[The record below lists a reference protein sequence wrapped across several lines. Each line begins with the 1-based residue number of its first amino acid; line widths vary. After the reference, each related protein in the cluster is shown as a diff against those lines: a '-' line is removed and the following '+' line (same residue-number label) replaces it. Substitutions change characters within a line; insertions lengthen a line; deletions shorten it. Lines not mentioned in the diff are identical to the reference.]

1 MAVSITKVVVAPP
14 AVEVLSSFLV
24 CAALLLVEVQV
35 ELLSRLPWYIIGVNN
50 YNNQMAFL
58 TMIFLCLA
66 FVFSPSYVAVSR
78 GAFNNPSVYAL
89 RGLLGEV
96 GVFASVVGAFASI
109 LGHVMAFGA
118 LAYAT
123 TAYPAYF
130 PGMTALSAVV
140 PAGSLRDA
148 TLAETAVATSNF
160 VFAGLA
166 PGIFPTAL
174 LPMLGSA
181 FYVATAVA
189 EGCAYSCGY
198 MNPATVIASHV
209 VMGDATSRE
218 AIDAMAPYVLGSALG
233 CLSVWFM
240 VKFLL
245 PEPKSAKKAKA
256 QGKAA
261 ARGVS
266 MARERTAA
274 LERAKSMAK
283 SSSKKKA
290 Q

>member
-1 MAVSITKVVVAPP
+1 MAGSSTKVVVAPL
-14 AVEVLSSFLV
+14 AAEVLSSFLV
-24 CAALLLVEVQV
+24 CAALLSLEVHV
-35 ELLSRLPWYIIGVNN
+35 ELLSRLPWYIIGVDN

-66 FVFSPSYVAVSR
+66 FVFSPSYVAASR
-78 GAFNNPSVYAL
+78 GAFNNPTVYAM

-96 GVFASVVGAFASI
+96 GVVASVVGALASI
-109 LGHVMAFGA
+109 LGHI
-118 LAYAT
+118 LAYIALSYAT
-123 TAYPAYF
+123 AAYPAYF
-130 PGMTALSAVV
+130 PGMTALTAVV

-148 TLAETAVATSNF
+148 TLAETAVAASNF

-166 PGIFPTAL
+166 PGIFPIAM
-174 LPMLGSA
+174 LPMLSSA

-209 VMGDATSRE
+209 VMGDVTSKKS
-218 AIDAMAPYVLGSALG
+218 IDSIAPYVFGSALG
-233 CLSVWFM
+233 CLCVWSM

-266 MARERTAA
+266 MARERAAA
-274 LERAKSMAK
+274 LERAKSTAK
-283 SSSKKKA
+283 SPSKTKT